1 MESYLILVVAFTF
14 VWALYAAVRVGPSL
28 ARRWKT
34 CGEVAAVLVFTVVEL
49 GILVALL
56 KPS

>member
-1 MESYLILVVAFTF
+1 MDNYVILVVAFTF
-14 VWALYAAVRVGPSL
+14 VWALYAAVRVGPWL

-34 CGEVAAVLVFTVVEL
+34 WGEVAAVLVFTVVEL